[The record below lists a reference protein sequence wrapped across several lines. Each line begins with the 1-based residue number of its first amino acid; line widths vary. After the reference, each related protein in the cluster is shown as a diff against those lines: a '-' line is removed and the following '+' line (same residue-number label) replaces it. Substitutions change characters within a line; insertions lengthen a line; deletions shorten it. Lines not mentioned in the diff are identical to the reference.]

1 MKAFRISLVMVF
13 CLIVSAPAFAF
24 QEGGC
29 GAGDCRDCHAL
40 SKSQASNILKGMVT
54 AVHEVKLSEVPGLWT
69 IIAEQ
74 KGKKFPLYL
83 DFSGEYLISGRI
95 VKLKTREDITK
106 KNLISLNKVDVS
118 KIPLDDAIVIG
129 NPKASNKIIVFDDPE
144 CTYCRKLHPEMQKA
158 AAIHDD
164 LAFFIKLYPLVKIH
178 PKAYDKAKA
187 IICEKSPKMLEQSL
201 MGHNLPAPTCETDQ
215 VDKNIALAA
224 KLGIKSTPTLIYADG
239 RVVPGYKTAD
249 KIIKLLSDNN

>member
-1 MKAFRISLVMVF
+1 MKTCRILLLLLF
-13 CLIVSAPAFAF
+13 CWLFAGSAFAF

-40 SKSQASNILKGMVT
+40 SKSQASDILRGMVT

-69 IIAEQ
+69 IIVEQ
-74 KGKKFPLYL
+74 DGKKFPLYL

-95 VKLKTREDITK
+95 VKLKTREDITNK
-106 KNLISLNKVDVS
+106 SLMNLNRVDVS
-118 KIPLDDAIVIG
+118 QIPLDDAIVIG

-164 LAFFIKLYPLVKIH
+164 LAFFIKLYPLVKLH

-187 IICEKSPKMLEQSL
+187 IICAKSPAMLEKSLRGE
-201 MGHNLPAPTCETDQ
+201 NLPPPTCETDQ
-215 VDKNIALAA
+215 VDKNMVLAD

-239 RVVPGYKTAD
+239 RVAPGYKTAD
-249 KIIKLLSDNN
+249 EIIKLLSE